1 MEEQKI
7 MLADGLEDAF
17 IGIVES
23 SYTEPRACYS
33 IQKIFKILMNEGMS
47 EEEAEDYFYYNIIS
61 ANIDEQTPMFL
72 DDIPLEE
79 ILINE

>member
-33 IQKIFKILMNEGMS
+33 IQKIIKILMNEGMS
-47 EEEAEDYFYYNIIS
+47 EDEAEDYFHYNIIS

-72 DDIPLEE
+72 DNVPLES